1 MAKIT
6 NIADLK
12 KLREKAI
19 AETASRQEGKF
30 RIVIGL
36 GTCGI
41 AAGGR
46 KIMEA
51 AMEEIAK
58 RGLKDVSVET
68 TGCIGMCQN
77 EPLLDVVRPGE
88 ERVTYGRVTP
98 GDVPRIIEEHLLG
111 GRVVRDLVVH
121 RPE

>member
-1 MAKIT
+1 MPKI
-6 NIADLK
+6 NNLEELK
-12 KLREKAI
+12 KLREKSI
-19 AETASRQEGKF
+19 TDTAARKEGKF
-30 RIVIGL
+30 RVIIGL

-77 EPLLDVVRPGE
+77 DPLLDVVRNGQ
-88 ERVTYGRVTP
+88 RVTYGLVKP
-98 GDVPRIIEEHLLG
+98 EDVPLIVSEHVVN
-111 GRVVRDLVVH
+111 GRVVEKLAIGRAD
-121 RPE
+121 